1 MTKAPALGPR
11 LDGVG
16 GFDTANASRDW
27 WCDPSASESFD
38 DVAEAATQERL
49 LRTLFPDMFWNDGGK
64 GKKKKNRHAR
74 LNAKGYY
81 FLAGELEM
89 AMCERFTSGRNTG
102 DGNSAGY
109 SWREGRGGRR
119 EMLTIAHRVRDQC
132 NAKLRKAGFE
142 ENLWLT
148 SLDKK
153 KMELAGHAIDVYA
166 GRVTKSGSRV
176 VRDER
181 SPGYGGYKKCVTKS
195 SFLPSFLPSF
205 LRSLLPSF
213 PSFLPSFVL
222 SISRFF
228 IFFFV
233 VFNCCAGTSNF

>member
-1 MTKAPALGPR
+1 
-11 LDGVG
+11 
-16 GFDTANASRDW
+16 
-27 WCDPSASESFD
+27 
-38 DVAEAATQERL
+38 
-49 LRTLFPDMFWNDGGK
+49 
-64 GKKKKNRHAR
+64 
-74 LNAKGYY
+74 
-81 FLAGELEM
+81 
-89 AMCERFTSGRNTG
+89 
-102 DGNSAGY
+102 
-109 SWREGRGGRR
+109 
-119 EMLTIAHRVRDQC
+119 MLTIAHRVRDQC

-195 SFLPSFLPSF
+195 SFLPSFL
-205 LRSLLPSF
+205 RSLLPSF